1 LHACGCED
9 EISPFWTPSPH
20 DYLYIWSALVVNAAT
35 SDNVEIL
42 RSHRQHMPIGE
53 LLVSTGKL
61 NELDIARVIA
71 VQKQQQLR
79 FGEMAQKMGLLRR
92 EDVEHALAQ
101 QFDYPYVRE
110 RGSALSPLLISACEP
125 FGVRAEA
132 IRVLRGQLALRW
144 FDDRRKTLVVA
155 AARAGSG
162 SSVIAAN
169 LAIAFAQSGERTLL
183 IDANLRRP
191 AQHRLFSVGAVEG
204 LSGLLAGRGNFKD
217 LLQVVEPFGSL
228 ALLCA
233 GASPPNPHELLS
245 TVRFS
250 YLIETAPAAF
260 DIVIVDAPPLLE
272 CPDGQVVAA
281 RAGGCLLV
289 ARRHRTSL
297 ADVEEAKR
305 QLEPTGAA
313 VVGAVLND

>member
-1 LHACGCED
+1 
-9 EISPFWTPSPH
+9 
-20 DYLYIWSALVVNAAT
+20 VNAAT
-35 SDNVEIL
+35 SDNIEAI
-42 RSHRQHMPIGE
+42 RSRREHVPIGE
-53 LLVSTGKL
+53 LLVNTGKL

-71 VQKQQQLR
+71 VQKQKKLR
-79 FGEMAQKMGLLRR
+79 FGEAAEKMGLLCR

-101 QFDYPYVRE
+101 QFDYPYVRQG
-110 RGSALSPLLISACEP
+110 GSVLSPLLISACEP
-125 FGVRAEA
+125 FGAKAEA
-132 IRVLRGQLALRW
+132 IRSLRGQLALRW
-144 FDDRRKTLVVA
+144 FGDRRKTLVVA
-155 AARAGSG
+155 APRAGGG
-162 SSVIAAN
+162 SSVVAAN
-169 LAIAFAQSGERTLL
+169 LAIAFAQLGERTLL

-191 AQHRLFSVGAVEG
+191 AQQRLFGLGAREG
-204 LSGLLAGRGNFKD
+204 LSSLLAGRTNFKD
-217 LLQVVEPFGSL
+217 LLRSVEPFSTL
-228 ALLCA
+228 AVLCA

-272 CPDGQVVAA
+272 CSDGQVIAA

-297 ADVEEAKR
+297 ADVEDAKL

-313 VVGAVLND
+313 IVGAVLND

>member
-1 LHACGCED
+1 M
-9 EISPFWTPSPH
+9 
-20 DYLYIWSALVVNAAT
+20 NAAT
-35 SDNVEIL
+35 SDNVETL
-42 RSHRQHMPIGE
+42 RTRREHVPIGE
-53 LLVSTGKL
+53 LLVSSGKL

-71 VQKQQQLR
+71 MQKQKKLR
-79 FGEMAQKMGLLRR
+79 FGEAAERMGLLRR
-92 EDVEHALAQ
+92 EDIEHALAE
-101 QFDYPYVRE
+101 QFDYPYVRR
-110 RGSALSPLLISACEP
+110 RGSALSPLLITACEP
-125 FGVRAEA
+125 FGAKAEA
-132 IRVLRGQLALRW
+132 IRRLRGQLALRW
-144 FDDRRKTLVVA
+144 FDDHRKTLVVA
-155 AARAGSG
+155 SPRAGAG

-169 LAIAFAQSGERTLL
+169 LAVAYAQMGERTLL

-191 AQHRLFSVGAVEG
+191 AHHRLFGLGSVDG
-204 LSGLLAGRGNFKD
+204 LSSLLAGRSNFRE
-217 LLQVVEPFGSL
+217 LLQAVEPFEAL

-272 CPDGQVVAA
+272 CSDAQVIAA

-297 ADVEEAKR
+297 SDVEEAKL